1 MIPHWKHFTLEQR
14 KTIASMVSRKSKLKD
29 IATALGVDPT
39 SVSKEVKKHRQP
51 ESVELG
57 ECPKTKRWPF
67 VCDNCPSRYGKK
79 CGYTKWRY
87 VAANAQHTAD
97 VKLHASRKGID
108 ATPEEFASIDSRVA
122 SGLAG
127 NKSIYELSKEGGMP
141 SATTLYRWIDG
152 GIMTAKKA
160 DLPLAAGYKKRKRA
174 QYAYGGISKVD
185 KEGRSY
191 ADYLKFRFE
200 FPGSFAWQ
208 MDYLGSIVSDKKE
221 VLTLVMPEIQFPIIK
236 ILPKDDTKAFHALLQ
251 RMQGLLGGPSEFAAV
266 FRAILTDNDP
276 CFSDHAAIEFDPETG
291 EKRTSVYYCD
301 PYVSTQKPNAENMN
315 GQLRRFFPKGSSVDG
330 YDESA
335 VRRINEALIS
345 RKLKSLGG
353 ATPREL
359 FCKIFGDAALES
371 LLSA

>member
-1 MIPHWKHFTLEQR
+1 MVAR
-14 KTIASMVSRKSKLKD
+14 KCKLKD
-29 IATALGVDPT
+29 IAVALGVDPT
-39 SVSKEVKKHRQP
+39 SVSKEVKKHRQA

-87 VAANAQHTAD
+87 VASNAQHCAD
-97 VKLHASRKGID
+97 AKLHESRKGID
-108 ATPEEFASIDSRVA
+108 ATPEEFGAINQRVSSGIAS
-122 SGLAG
+122 
-127 NKSIYELSKEGGMP
+127 NKSIYELSKEENMP

-152 GIMTAKKA
+152 GIMTTKRA
-160 DLPLAAGYKKRKRA
+160 DLPMAAGYKKRKRA
-174 QYAYGGISKVD
+174 KYAYGGISKVG
-185 KEGRSY
+185 KEGRGY
-191 ADYLKFRFE
+191 DDYLKYRFE
-200 FPGSFAWQ
+200 NPGSFAWQ

-221 VLTLVMPEIQFPIIK
+221 ILTLVIPELQFPIIK
-236 ILPKDDTKAFHALLQ
+236 ILPKDDTKALHDLFQ
-251 RMQGLLGGPSEFAAV
+251 RMQALLGGASEFAKV

-276 CFSDHAAIEFDPETG
+276 CFSNHTAIEFDPETG

-315 GQLRRFFPKGSSVDG
+315 HQLRRFFPKGSSVDG
-330 YDESA
+330 YDEAS
-335 VRRINEALIS
+335 VRKINEALIG

-353 ATPREL
+353 LTAKEV